1 MAIELYKHNK
11 KAYSN
16 VLEHFETTNRTC
28 VVHATGTGKSFI
40 SLKWL
45 EDNKDRRCL
54 FLAPTN
60 AIIDQFKTHI
70 EDNGLSLSD
79 FPNLEFELYTNVNNR
94 IADNKYDCIVM
105 DEFHRCGAK
114 EWSKGINKLLDN
126 NEDAKVLGLSAT
138 PIRYLDDNRNMAD
151 EIFNGNIASEISI
164 AEAIAMG
171 ILQAPTYIT
180 SIYSFD
186 NEIDKIQNQIDK
198 YKNKEEKKELQKKL
212 DEAKNMLEKSR
223 GLSEV
228 FEKYIKNDKG
238 KYIVFCKDKP
248 HMELMEEKSN
258 EWFKNINKIKVN
270 DVYYEKGRELN
281 KYEIDSFENNER
293 DELKLLFAI
302 EMLNE
307 GVHVKSIDGV
317 IMFRPTVS
325 PIIYFQQLGRAL
337 SVGHNEH
344 PIVFDVVNN
353 YECLD
358 QIHTLKD
365 EVEKIIDKA
374 IDDINNGI
382 VPFDGYVD
390 VDSYKFKNILNG
402 FNIIDCNT
410 DIKQI
415 LDKLDVDSQFT
426 FEDWYKLAKAYSE
439 SHNGSLEVPSRFKTF
454 DGVNEITEDDPRY
467 KDAPNLGAKVVD
479 WRGIYNGTRKGALT
493 QEQIDLLT
501 GIGMRWEK
509 LEKMTFE
516 DWYKLAKAYSE
527 SHNGSLEIPKPF
539 KTFDGVNE
547 ITEDDPRY
555 KDAPDLRAKVVNWRS
570 IYNGTQKGTLTQEQI
585 DLLTGIGMR
594 LEKLEKMTFEGWY
607 KLAKAYS
614 ESHNGSL
621 EIPKRFKTFDGVNE
635 ITEDDPRYKDA
646 PALGAKVVDWRGIYN
661 GTQKGTLTQEQID
674 LLTRIGMRWEKL
686 EKMTFEDWYKL
697 AKAYSESHNSS
708 LEIPKH
714 FKTFDGVNE
723 ITEDDPRYKDAPD
736 LGAKVVNWRGIYNG
750 TRNGTLTQEQI
761 DLLIRIGMRLEK
773 LEKMTFEDWYKLA
786 KAYSEHHNGSLE
798 IPNHFKTFDGVNE
811 ITEDDPRYK
820 DAPDLGAKVVNWR
833 GIYNGTSNGTL
844 TQEQID
850 LLIGIGMR
858 FENKKISFEDWYK
871 LAKAYS
877 ESHNGSLEIP
887 KPFKTFDGVNEIT
900 EDDPRYKNAPDLGAK
915 IVNWRGAYNGTTNGI
930 LTFERIKMLEDIGI
944 VWFTDKNNDKLQSQI
959 IDEKNKLKKQ
969 KEILN
974 RFNSLLNNYDGE
986 SLPSKEDMN
995 DDFIDQLNRK
1005 K

>member
-1 MAIELYKHNK
+1 
-11 KAYSN
+11 
-16 VLEHFETTNRTC
+16 
-28 VVHATGTGKSFI
+28 
-40 SLKWL
+40 
-45 EDNKDRRCL
+45 
-54 FLAPTN
+54 
-60 AIIDQFKTHI
+60 
-70 EDNGLSLSD
+70 
-79 FPNLEFELYTNVNNR
+79 
-94 IADNKYDCIVM
+94 
-105 DEFHRCGAK
+105 
-114 EWSKGINKLLDN
+114 
-126 NEDAKVLGLSAT
+126 
-138 PIRYLDDNRNMAD
+138 
-151 EIFNGNIASEISI
+151 
-164 AEAIAMG
+164 MG

-281 KYEIDSFENNER
+281 KYAIDSFENNER
-293 DELKLLFAI
+293 DELKLLFSI

-358 QIHTLKD
+358 QIHTLKN

-415 LDKLDVDSQFT
+415 LDKLDDDSQFT

-467 KDAPNLGAKVVD
+467 KDAP
-479 WRGIYNGTRKGALT
+479 
-493 QEQIDLLT
+493 
-501 GIGMRWEK
+501 
-509 LEKMTFE
+509 
-516 DWYKLAKAYSE
+516 
-527 SHNGSLEIPKPF
+527 
-539 KTFDGVNE
+539 
-547 ITEDDPRY
+547 
-555 KDAPDLRAKVVNWRS
+555 
-570 IYNGTQKGTLTQEQI
+570 
-585 DLLTGIGMR
+585 
-594 LEKLEKMTFEGWY
+594 
-607 KLAKAYS
+607 
-614 ESHNGSL
+614 
-621 EIPKRFKTFDGVNE
+621 
-635 ITEDDPRYKDA
+635 
-646 PALGAKVVDWRGIYN
+646 
-661 GTQKGTLTQEQID
+661 
-674 LLTRIGMRWEKL
+674 
-686 EKMTFEDWYKL
+686 
-697 AKAYSESHNSS
+697 
-708 LEIPKH
+708 
-714 FKTFDGVNE
+714 
-723 ITEDDPRYKDAPD
+723 D
-736 LGAKVVNWRGIYNG
+736 LGAKVCSGWRQIYNG
-750 TRNGTLTQEQI
+750 T
-761 DLLIRIGMRLEK
+761 K
-773 LEKMTFEDWYKLA
+773 K
-786 KAYSEHHNGSLE
+786 
-798 IPNHFKTFDGVNE
+798 
-811 ITEDDPRYK
+811 
-820 DAPDLGAKVVNWR
+820 
-833 GIYNGTSNGTL
+833 GTL

-858 FENKKISFEDWYK
+858 FENKQIPFEDWYK

-877 ESHNGSLEIP
+877 ELHNGSLEIP
-887 KPFKTFDGVNEIT
+887 RHFKTFDGVNEIT

-915 IVNWRGAYNGTTNGI
+915 IANLRSAYNGTTNEI

-944 VWFTDKNNDKLQSQI
+944 VWFTDNKDDKLQSQI

-969 KEILN
+969 KEIFN
-974 RFNSLLNNYDGE
+974 RFKSLLNNYDGE
-986 SLPSKEDMN
+986 SLPSKEEMN
-995 DDFIDQLNRK
+995 EDFTDQLNRK

>member
-45 EDNKDRRCL
+45 EDNKDKKCL
-54 FLAPTN
+54 FLAPTH

-151 EIFNGNIASEISI
+151 EIFDGDIASEISL

-171 ILQAPTYIT
+171 ILPPPTYIA

-186 NEIDKIQNQIDK
+186 DEIEKIQGKINK
-198 YKNKEEKKELQKKL
+198 YKNKEEREELQKRL
-212 DEAKNMLEKSR
+212 NEAKQEIEKSR

-228 FEKYIKNDKG
+228 FEKYITNTKG

-248 HMELMEEKSN
+248 HMELIKEKSN

-317 IMFRPTVS
+317 IMFRPTSS

-337 SVGHNEH
+337 SVGHNAH

-358 QIHTLKD
+358 QIHKLKG
-365 EVEKIIDKA
+365 EVARIIGTGSSTG
-374 IDDINNGI
+374 IGDILDN
-382 VPFDGYVD
+382 
-390 VDSYKFKNILNG
+390 FK
-402 FNIIDCNT
+402 IIDCNK
-410 DIKQI
+410 DIREI
-415 LDKLDVDSQFT
+415 LDKLDDDLEITFDERLKEVVNYLKSEEGKNIMSVNAVNKKFSSGSDMSNWLIYNKTKIIEASNDGNEDALYIVSRFNWTFSFDQRLKEVVDYLKSEEGQNIT
-426 FEDWYKLAKAYSE
+426 FYRTINKKFSSGYSMRFWLDSNKPKIIEISNENEDALYIVNRFSWIFLFDQHLKEVTDYLKSKEGQNITGYSKIKKKFSSGSDMANWISLNKPKIIEVSNENEDALYIAKRFEWLKEKVVLSFEQRLKEVADYLKSEEGQNIIFYNNINKKFSSGTDMAYWIYGNKPKIIEVSNENEDALYIAKRFEWFEEKLDWGGMYELAKAYSE
-439 SHNGSLEVPSRFKTF
+439 SHNGSLKISQNFKTVNGYEYDE
-454 DGVNEITEDDPRY
+454 DGIALGSWISTQRGVY
-467 KDAPNLGAKVVD
+467 KGQVS
-479 WRGIYNGTRKGALT
+479 GILT
-493 QEQIDLLT
+493 QEQ
-501 GIGMRWEK
+501 
-509 LEKMTFE
+509 
-516 DWYKLAKAYSE
+516 
-527 SHNGSLEIPKPF
+527 
-539 KTFDGVNE
+539 
-547 ITEDDPRY
+547 
-555 KDAPDLRAKVVNWRS
+555 
-570 IYNGTQKGTLTQEQI
+570 
-585 DLLTGIGMR
+585 
-594 LEKLEKMTFEGWY
+594 
-607 KLAKAYS
+607 
-614 ESHNGSL
+614 
-621 EIPKRFKTFDGVNE
+621 
-635 ITEDDPRYKDA
+635 
-646 PALGAKVVDWRGIYN
+646 
-661 GTQKGTLTQEQID
+661 
-674 LLTRIGMRWEKL
+674 
-686 EKMTFEDWYKL
+686 
-697 AKAYSESHNSS
+697 
-708 LEIPKH
+708 
-714 FKTFDGVNE
+714 
-723 ITEDDPRYKDAPD
+723 
-736 LGAKVVNWRGIYNG
+736 
-750 TRNGTLTQEQI
+750 
-761 DLLIRIGMRLEK
+761 
-773 LEKMTFEDWYKLA
+773 
-786 KAYSEHHNGSLE
+786 
-798 IPNHFKTFDGVNE
+798 
-811 ITEDDPRYK
+811 
-820 DAPDLGAKVVNWR
+820 
-833 GIYNGTSNGTL
+833 
-844 TQEQID
+844 
-850 LLIGIGMR
+850 
-858 FENKKISFEDWYK
+858 
-871 LAKAYS
+871 
-877 ESHNGSLEIP
+877 
-887 KPFKTFDGVNEIT
+887 
-900 EDDPRYKNAPDLGAK
+900 
-915 IVNWRGAYNGTTNGI
+915 
-930 LTFERIKMLEDIGI
+930 IKMLEDIGMI
-944 VWFTDKNNDKLQSQI
+944 WFDDKIDDKLQSQI

-995 DDFIDQLNRK
+995 DDFIDQLNRMTR
-1005 K
+1005 

>member
-527 SHNGSLEIPKPF
+527 SHN
-539 KTFDGVNE
+539 
-547 ITEDDPRY
+547 
-555 KDAPDLRAKVVNWRS
+555 
-570 IYNGTQKGTLTQEQI
+570 
-585 DLLTGIGMR
+585 
-594 LEKLEKMTFEGWY
+594 
-607 KLAKAYS
+607 
-614 ESHNGSL
+614 
-621 EIPKRFKTFDGVNE
+621 
-635 ITEDDPRYKDA
+635 
-646 PALGAKVVDWRGIYN
+646 
-661 GTQKGTLTQEQID
+661 
-674 LLTRIGMRWEKL
+674 
-686 EKMTFEDWYKL
+686 
-697 AKAYSESHNSS
+697 SS

-761 DLLIRIGMRLEK
+761 DLLTGIGMRLEK
-773 LEKMTFEDWYKLA
+773 LEKMTFE
-786 KAYSEHHNGSLE
+786 G
-798 IPNHFKTFDGVNE
+798 
-811 ITEDDPRYK
+811 
-820 DAPDLGAKVVNWR
+820 
-833 GIYNGTSNGTL
+833 
-844 TQEQID
+844 
-850 LLIGIGMR
+850 
-858 FENKKISFEDWYK
+858 WYK

>member
-1 MAIELYKHNK
+1 
-11 KAYSN
+11 
-16 VLEHFETTNRTC
+16 
-28 VVHATGTGKSFI
+28 
-40 SLKWL
+40 
-45 EDNKDRRCL
+45 
-54 FLAPTN
+54 
-60 AIIDQFKTHI
+60 
-70 EDNGLSLSD
+70 
-79 FPNLEFELYTNVNNR
+79 
-94 IADNKYDCIVM
+94 
-105 DEFHRCGAK
+105 
-114 EWSKGINKLLDN
+114 
-126 NEDAKVLGLSAT
+126 
-138 PIRYLDDNRNMAD
+138 
-151 EIFNGNIASEISI
+151 
-164 AEAIAMG
+164 MG
-171 ILQAPTYIT
+171 ILPPPTYIT

-186 NEIDKIQNQIDK
+186 DEIEKIQGKINK
-198 YKNKEEKKELQKKL
+198 YKNKEEREELQKRL
-212 DEAKNMLEKSR
+212 NEAKNMLEKSR

-228 FEKYIKNDKG
+228 FEKCITKKNG
-238 KYIVFCKDKP
+238 KYIVFCKDQK
-248 HMELMEEKSN
+248 HMSLMEEKCG
-258 EWFKNINKIKVN
+258 EWFKNVNKIKKFE
-270 DVYYEKGRELN
+270 VYSGKKQELN
-281 KYEIDSFENNER
+281 KYAIDIFENNDS

-307 GVHVKSIDGV
+307 GVHVKTIDGV
-317 IMFRPTVS
+317 IMFRPTSS

-344 PIVFDVVNN
+344 PIVYDVVNN

-467 KDAPNLGAKVVD
+467 KDAPDLGAKVCSG
-479 WRGIYNGTRKGALT
+479 WRQNYNGIKKGTLT

-501 GIGMRWEK
+501 RIGMRWEK

-555 KDAPDLRAKVVNWRS
+555 KDAPDL
-570 IYNGTQKGTLTQEQI
+570 
-585 DLLTGIGMR
+585 
-594 LEKLEKMTFEGWY
+594 
-607 KLAKAYS
+607 
-614 ESHNGSL
+614 
-621 EIPKRFKTFDGVNE
+621 
-635 ITEDDPRYKDA
+635 
-646 PALGAKVVDWRGIYN
+646 GAKVCSGWRQNYN
-661 GTQKGTLTQEQID
+661 GIKKGTLTQEQID

-686 EKMTFEDWYKL
+686 EKMT
-697 AKAYSESHNSS
+697 
-708 LEIPKH
+708 
-714 FKTFDGVNE
+714 
-723 ITEDDPRYKDAPD
+723 
-736 LGAKVVNWRGIYNG
+736 
-750 TRNGTLTQEQI
+750 
-761 DLLIRIGMRLEK
+761 
-773 LEKMTFEDWYKLA
+773 
-786 KAYSEHHNGSLE
+786 
-798 IPNHFKTFDGVNE
+798 
-811 ITEDDPRYK
+811 
-820 DAPDLGAKVVNWR
+820 
-833 GIYNGTSNGTL
+833 
-844 TQEQID
+844 
-850 LLIGIGMR
+850 
-858 FENKKISFEDWYK
+858 FEDWYK

>member
-45 EDNKDRRCL
+45 EDNKDKKCL
-54 FLAPTN
+54 FLAPTH

-281 KYEIDSFENNER
+281 KYAIDSFENNER
-293 DELKLLFAI
+293 DELKLLFSI

-358 QIHTLKD
+358 QIHKL
-365 EVEKIIDKA
+365 II
-374 IDDINNGI
+374 
-382 VPFDGYVD
+382 
-390 VDSYKFKNILNG
+390 
-402 FNIIDCNT
+402 
-410 DIKQI
+410 
-415 LDKLDVDSQFT
+415 
-426 FEDWYKLAKAYSE
+426 E
-439 SHNGSLEVPSRFKTF
+439 SHNNHFLLRKFLTNHGFYISHESTIYDNGKYYINIVFLRGNKKYSSKELKYGPLLIKGNK
-454 DGVNEITEDDPRY
+454 DYYEYLYNKNKQIYENIPRY
-467 KDAPNLGAKVVD
+467 KIIEK
-479 WRGIYNGTRKGALT
+479 IK
-493 QEQIDLLT
+493 LLKD
-501 GIGMRWEK
+501 IK
-509 LEKMTFE
+509 
-516 DWYKLAKAYSE
+516 Y
-527 SHNGSLEIPKPF
+527 F
-539 KTFDGVNE
+539 K
-547 ITEDDPRY
+547 R
-555 KDAPDLRAKVVNWRS
+555 
-570 IYNGTQKGTLTQEQI
+570 
-585 DLLTGIGMR
+585 
-594 LEKLEKMTFEGWY
+594 
-607 KLAKAYS
+607 
-614 ESHNGSL
+614 
-621 EIPKRFKTFDGVNE
+621 
-635 ITEDDPRYKDA
+635 
-646 PALGAKVVDWRGIYN
+646 
-661 GTQKGTLTQEQID
+661 
-674 LLTRIGMRWEKL
+674 
-686 EKMTFEDWYKL
+686 
-697 AKAYSESHNSS
+697 
-708 LEIPKH
+708 
-714 FKTFDGVNE
+714 
-723 ITEDDPRYKDAPD
+723 
-736 LGAKVVNWRGIYNG
+736 
-750 TRNGTLTQEQI
+750 
-761 DLLIRIGMRLEK
+761 
-773 LEKMTFEDWYKLA
+773 
-786 KAYSEHHNGSLE
+786 
-798 IPNHFKTFDGVNE
+798 
-811 ITEDDPRYK
+811 
-820 DAPDLGAKVVNWR
+820 
-833 GIYNGTSNGTL
+833 
-844 TQEQID
+844 
-850 LLIGIGMR
+850 
-858 FENKKISFEDWYK
+858 
-871 LAKAYS
+871 
-877 ESHNGSLEIP
+877 
-887 KPFKTFDGVNEIT
+887 
-900 EDDPRYKNAPDLGAK
+900 
-915 IVNWRGAYNGTTNGI
+915 
-930 LTFERIKMLEDIGI
+930 
-944 VWFTDKNNDKLQSQI
+944 
-959 IDEKNKLKKQ
+959 LKK
-969 KEILN
+969 
-974 RFNSLLNNYDGE
+974 
-986 SLPSKEDMN
+986 
-995 DDFIDQLNRK
+995 
-1005 K
+1005 

>member
-45 EDNKDRRCL
+45 EDNKDKKCL
-54 FLAPTN
+54 FLAPTH

-281 KYEIDSFENNER
+281 KYAIDSFENNER
-293 DELKLLFAI
+293 DELKLLFSI

-358 QIHTLKD
+358 QIHTLKN

-415 LDKLDVDSQFT
+415 LDKLDDDLQFT

-467 KDAPNLGAKVVD
+467 KDAP
-479 WRGIYNGTRKGALT
+479 
-493 QEQIDLLT
+493 
-501 GIGMRWEK
+501 
-509 LEKMTFE
+509 
-516 DWYKLAKAYSE
+516 
-527 SHNGSLEIPKPF
+527 
-539 KTFDGVNE
+539 
-547 ITEDDPRY
+547 
-555 KDAPDLRAKVVNWRS
+555 
-570 IYNGTQKGTLTQEQI
+570 
-585 DLLTGIGMR
+585 
-594 LEKLEKMTFEGWY
+594 
-607 KLAKAYS
+607 
-614 ESHNGSL
+614 
-621 EIPKRFKTFDGVNE
+621 
-635 ITEDDPRYKDA
+635 
-646 PALGAKVVDWRGIYN
+646 
-661 GTQKGTLTQEQID
+661 
-674 LLTRIGMRWEKL
+674 
-686 EKMTFEDWYKL
+686 
-697 AKAYSESHNSS
+697 
-708 LEIPKH
+708 
-714 FKTFDGVNE
+714 
-723 ITEDDPRYKDAPD
+723 D
-736 LGAKVVNWRGIYNG
+736 LGAKVCSGWRQIYNG
-750 TRNGTLTQEQI
+750 T
-761 DLLIRIGMRLEK
+761 K
-773 LEKMTFEDWYKLA
+773 K
-786 KAYSEHHNGSLE
+786 
-798 IPNHFKTFDGVNE
+798 
-811 ITEDDPRYK
+811 
-820 DAPDLGAKVVNWR
+820 
-833 GIYNGTSNGTL
+833 GTL

-858 FENKKISFEDWYK
+858 FENKQIPFEDWYK

-877 ESHNGSLEIP
+877 ELHNGSLEIP
-887 KPFKTFDGVNEIT
+887 RHFKTFDGVNEIT

-915 IVNWRGAYNGTTNGI
+915 IANLRSAYNGTTNEI

-944 VWFTDKNNDKLQSQI
+944 VWFTDNKDDKLQSQI

-969 KEILN
+969 KEIFN
-974 RFNSLLNNYDGE
+974 RFKSLLNNYDGE
-986 SLPSKEDMN
+986 SLPSKEEMN
-995 DDFIDQLNRK
+995 EDFTDQLNRK

>member
-45 EDNKDRRCL
+45 EDNKDKRCL
-54 FLAPTN
+54 FLAPTH

-281 KYEIDSFENNER
+281 KYAIDSFENNER
-293 DELKLLFAI
+293 DELKLLFSI

-358 QIHTLKD
+358 QIHTLKN

-415 LDKLDVDSQFT
+415 LDKLDDDSQFT

-467 KDAPNLGAKVVD
+467 KDAPDLGAKVVG
-479 WRGIYNGTRKGALT
+479 WRGIYNCTR
-493 QEQIDLLT
+493 
-501 GIGMRWEK
+501 
-509 LEKMTFE
+509 
-516 DWYKLAKAYSE
+516 
-527 SHNGSLEIPKPF
+527 
-539 KTFDGVNE
+539 
-547 ITEDDPRY
+547 
-555 KDAPDLRAKVVNWRS
+555 
-570 IYNGTQKGTLTQEQI
+570 
-585 DLLTGIGMR
+585 
-594 LEKLEKMTFEGWY
+594 
-607 KLAKAYS
+607 
-614 ESHNGSL
+614 
-621 EIPKRFKTFDGVNE
+621 
-635 ITEDDPRYKDA
+635 
-646 PALGAKVVDWRGIYN
+646 
-661 GTQKGTLTQEQID
+661 KGTLTQEQID

-697 AKAYSESHNSS
+697 VKAYSESHNGS

-736 LGAKVVNWRGIYNG
+736 LGAKVCSGWRQIYNG
-750 TRNGTLTQEQI
+750 T
-761 DLLIRIGMRLEK
+761 K
-773 LEKMTFEDWYKLA
+773 K
-786 KAYSEHHNGSLE
+786 
-798 IPNHFKTFDGVNE
+798 
-811 ITEDDPRYK
+811 
-820 DAPDLGAKVVNWR
+820 
-833 GIYNGTSNGTL
+833 GTL

-858 FENKKISFEDWYK
+858 FENKQIPFEDWYK

-877 ESHNGSLEIP
+877 ELHNGSLEIP
-887 KPFKTFDGVNEIT
+887 RHFKTFDGVNEIT

-915 IVNWRGAYNGTTNGI
+915 IANLRSAYNGTTNEI

-944 VWFTDKNNDKLQSQI
+944 VWFTDNKDDKLQSQI

-969 KEILN
+969 KEIFN
-974 RFNSLLNNYDGE
+974 RFKSLLNNYDGE
-986 SLPSKEDMN
+986 SLPSKEEMN
-995 DDFIDQLNRK
+995 EDFTDQLNRK

>member
-45 EDNKDRRCL
+45 EDNKDKRCL
-54 FLAPTN
+54 FLAPTH

-281 KYEIDSFENNER
+281 KYAIDSFENNER
-293 DELKLLFAI
+293 DELKLLFSI

-358 QIHTLKD
+358 QIHTLKN

-415 LDKLDVDSQFT
+415 LDKLDDDSQFT

-467 KDAPNLGAKVVD
+467 KDAP
-479 WRGIYNGTRKGALT
+479 
-493 QEQIDLLT
+493 
-501 GIGMRWEK
+501 
-509 LEKMTFE
+509 
-516 DWYKLAKAYSE
+516 
-527 SHNGSLEIPKPF
+527 
-539 KTFDGVNE
+539 
-547 ITEDDPRY
+547 
-555 KDAPDLRAKVVNWRS
+555 
-570 IYNGTQKGTLTQEQI
+570 
-585 DLLTGIGMR
+585 
-594 LEKLEKMTFEGWY
+594 
-607 KLAKAYS
+607 
-614 ESHNGSL
+614 
-621 EIPKRFKTFDGVNE
+621 
-635 ITEDDPRYKDA
+635 
-646 PALGAKVVDWRGIYN
+646 
-661 GTQKGTLTQEQID
+661 
-674 LLTRIGMRWEKL
+674 
-686 EKMTFEDWYKL
+686 
-697 AKAYSESHNSS
+697 
-708 LEIPKH
+708 
-714 FKTFDGVNE
+714 
-723 ITEDDPRYKDAPD
+723 D
-736 LGAKVVNWRGIYNG
+736 LGAKVCSGWRQIYNG
-750 TRNGTLTQEQI
+750 T
-761 DLLIRIGMRLEK
+761 K
-773 LEKMTFEDWYKLA
+773 K
-786 KAYSEHHNGSLE
+786 
-798 IPNHFKTFDGVNE
+798 
-811 ITEDDPRYK
+811 
-820 DAPDLGAKVVNWR
+820 
-833 GIYNGTSNGTL
+833 GTL

-858 FENKKISFEDWYK
+858 FENKQIPFEDWYK

-877 ESHNGSLEIP
+877 ELHNGSLEIP
-887 KPFKTFDGVNEIT
+887 RHFKTFDGVNEIT

-915 IVNWRGAYNGTTNGI
+915 IANLRSAYNGTTNEI

-944 VWFTDKNNDKLQSQI
+944 VWFTDNKDDKLQSQI

-969 KEILN
+969 KEIFN
-974 RFNSLLNNYDGE
+974 RFKSLLNNYDGE
-986 SLPSKEDMN
+986 SLPSKEEMN
-995 DDFIDQLNRK
+995 EDFTDQLNRK

>member
-45 EDNKDRRCL
+45 EDNKDKKCL
-54 FLAPTN
+54 FLAPTH

-151 EIFNGNIASEISI
+151 EIFDGDIASEISL

-171 ILQAPTYIT
+171 ILPPPTYIA

-186 NEIDKIQNQIDK
+186 DEIEKIQGKINK
-198 YKNKEEKKELQKKL
+198 YKNKEEREELQKRL
-212 DEAKNMLEKSR
+212 NEAKQEIEKSR

-228 FEKYIKNDKG
+228 FEKYITNTKG

-248 HMELMEEKSN
+248 HMELMKEKSN

-281 KYEIDSFENNER
+281 KYAIDSFENNER
-293 DELKLLFAI
+293 DELKLLFSI

-358 QIHTLKD
+358 QIHTLKN

-415 LDKLDVDSQFT
+415 LDKLDDDSQFT

-467 KDAPNLGAKVVD
+467 KDAP
-479 WRGIYNGTRKGALT
+479 
-493 QEQIDLLT
+493 
-501 GIGMRWEK
+501 
-509 LEKMTFE
+509 
-516 DWYKLAKAYSE
+516 
-527 SHNGSLEIPKPF
+527 
-539 KTFDGVNE
+539 
-547 ITEDDPRY
+547 
-555 KDAPDLRAKVVNWRS
+555 
-570 IYNGTQKGTLTQEQI
+570 
-585 DLLTGIGMR
+585 
-594 LEKLEKMTFEGWY
+594 
-607 KLAKAYS
+607 
-614 ESHNGSL
+614 
-621 EIPKRFKTFDGVNE
+621 
-635 ITEDDPRYKDA
+635 
-646 PALGAKVVDWRGIYN
+646 
-661 GTQKGTLTQEQID
+661 
-674 LLTRIGMRWEKL
+674 
-686 EKMTFEDWYKL
+686 
-697 AKAYSESHNSS
+697 
-708 LEIPKH
+708 
-714 FKTFDGVNE
+714 
-723 ITEDDPRYKDAPD
+723 D
-736 LGAKVVNWRGIYNG
+736 LGAKVCSGWRQIYNG
-750 TRNGTLTQEQI
+750 T
-761 DLLIRIGMRLEK
+761 K
-773 LEKMTFEDWYKLA
+773 K
-786 KAYSEHHNGSLE
+786 
-798 IPNHFKTFDGVNE
+798 
-811 ITEDDPRYK
+811 
-820 DAPDLGAKVVNWR
+820 
-833 GIYNGTSNGTL
+833 GTL

-858 FENKKISFEDWYK
+858 FENKQIPFEDWYK

-877 ESHNGSLEIP
+877 ELHNGSLEIP
-887 KPFKTFDGVNEIT
+887 RHFKTFDGVNEIT

-915 IVNWRGAYNGTTNGI
+915 IANLRSAYNGTTNEI

-944 VWFTDKNNDKLQSQI
+944 VWFTDNKDDKLQSQI

-969 KEILN
+969 KEIFN
-974 RFNSLLNNYDGE
+974 RFKSLLNNYDGE
-986 SLPSKEDMN
+986 SLPSKEEMN
-995 DDFIDQLNRK
+995 EDFTDQLNRK

>member
-281 KYEIDSFENNER
+281 KYAIDSFENNER
-293 DELKLLFAI
+293 DELKLLFSI

-358 QIHTLKD
+358 QIHTLKN

-415 LDKLDVDSQFT
+415 LDKLDDDSQFT

-439 SHNGSLEVPSRFKTF
+439 SHNGSLEVPSR
-454 DGVNEITEDDPRY
+454 
-467 KDAPNLGAKVVD
+467 
-479 WRGIYNGTRKGALT
+479 
-493 QEQIDLLT
+493 
-501 GIGMRWEK
+501 
-509 LEKMTFE
+509 
-516 DWYKLAKAYSE
+516 
-527 SHNGSLEIPKPF
+527 
-539 KTFDGVNE
+539 
-547 ITEDDPRY
+547 
-555 KDAPDLRAKVVNWRS
+555 
-570 IYNGTQKGTLTQEQI
+570 
-585 DLLTGIGMR
+585 
-594 LEKLEKMTFEGWY
+594 
-607 KLAKAYS
+607 
-614 ESHNGSL
+614 
-621 EIPKRFKTFDGVNE
+621 
-635 ITEDDPRYKDA
+635 
-646 PALGAKVVDWRGIYN
+646 
-661 GTQKGTLTQEQID
+661 
-674 LLTRIGMRWEKL
+674 
-686 EKMTFEDWYKL
+686 
-697 AKAYSESHNSS
+697 
-708 LEIPKH
+708 

-761 DLLIRIGMRLEK
+761 DLLIE
-773 LEKMTFEDWYKLA
+773 
-786 KAYSEHHNGSLE
+786 
-798 IPNHFKTFDGVNE
+798 
-811 ITEDDPRYK
+811 
-820 DAPDLGAKVVNWR
+820 
-833 GIYNGTSNGTL
+833 
-844 TQEQID
+844 
-850 LLIGIGMR
+850 IGMR
-858 FENKKISFEDWYK
+858 FENKKMTFEDWYK

-887 KPFKTFDGVNEIT
+887 KHFKTFDGVNEIT

-995 DDFIDQLNRK
+995 DDFIDQLNRMTR
-1005 K
+1005 

>member
-45 EDNKDRRCL
+45 EDNKDKKCL

-70 EDNGLSLSD
+70 EDNELSLSD
-79 FPNLEFELYTNVNNR
+79 FPNLEFELYTNVNKR

-151 EIFNGNIASEISI
+151 EIFNGDIASEISI

-171 ILQAPTYIT
+171 ILQAPTSIT

-186 NEIDKIQNQIDK
+186 NEIDKIQNQLDK

-248 HMELMEEKSN
+248 HMELMKEKSN

-281 KYEIDSFENNER
+281 KYAIDSFENNER

-415 LDKLDVDSQFT
+415 LDKLDDDLEITFDKRLKEVADYLKSKEGQNMTHYNNINKKFSSGADMLFWIAGNKSKIIEVSNENEDALYIVSRFSWTFSFEQGLKEVVDYLKSEEGQNITSYSTINKKFSSGYDMESWLNVNKQKIIEVSNEGN
-426 FEDWYKLAKAYSE
+426 EDAKYIVQRFKWLEEKLDWNGMYELAKAYSE
-439 SHNGSLEVPSRFKTF
+439 SHNGALKISPKFKTVNGYEY
-454 DGVNEITEDDPRY
+454 DENGVNLGMWIANQRENY
-467 KDAPNLGAKVVD
+467 KG
-479 WRGIYNGTRKGALT
+479 
-493 QEQIDLLT
+493 
-501 GIGMRWEK
+501 
-509 LEKMTFE
+509 
-516 DWYKLAKAYSE
+516 
-527 SHNGSLEIPKPF
+527 
-539 KTFDGVNE
+539 
-547 ITEDDPRY
+547 
-555 KDAPDLRAKVVNWRS
+555 
-570 IYNGTQKGTLTQEQI
+570 
-585 DLLTGIGMR
+585 
-594 LEKLEKMTFEGWY
+594 
-607 KLAKAYS
+607 
-614 ESHNGSL
+614 
-621 EIPKRFKTFDGVNE
+621 
-635 ITEDDPRYKDA
+635 
-646 PALGAKVVDWRGIYN
+646 
-661 GTQKGTLTQEQID
+661 
-674 LLTRIGMRWEKL
+674 
-686 EKMTFEDWYKL
+686 
-697 AKAYSESHNSS
+697 
-708 LEIPKH
+708 
-714 FKTFDGVNE
+714 
-723 ITEDDPRYKDAPD
+723 
-736 LGAKVVNWRGIYNG
+736 
-750 TRNGTLTQEQI
+750 
-761 DLLIRIGMRLEK
+761 
-773 LEKMTFEDWYKLA
+773 
-786 KAYSEHHNGSLE
+786 
-798 IPNHFKTFDGVNE
+798 
-811 ITEDDPRYK
+811 
-820 DAPDLGAKVVNWR
+820 
-833 GIYNGTSNGTL
+833 
-844 TQEQID
+844 
-850 LLIGIGMR
+850 
-858 FENKKISFEDWYK
+858 KK
-871 LAKAYS
+871 
-877 ESHNGSLEIP
+877 
-887 KPFKTFDGVNEIT
+887 
-900 EDDPRYKNAPDLGAK
+900 
-915 IVNWRGAYNGTTNGI
+915 GI
-930 LTFERIKMLEDIGI
+930 LTSEQIKMLEDIGMI
-944 VWFTDKNNDKLQSQI
+944 WFTDNKDDKLQSQI

-969 KEILN
+969 KEIFN
-974 RFNSLLNNYDGE
+974 RFKSLLNNYDGE

-995 DDFIDQLNRK
+995 DDFIDQLNRMTR
-1005 K
+1005 

>member
-45 EDNKDRRCL
+45 EDNKDKKCL

-70 EDNGLSLSD
+70 EDNELSLSD
-79 FPNLEFELYTNVNNR
+79 FPNLEFELYTNVNKR

-151 EIFNGNIASEISI
+151 EIFNGDIASEISI

-248 HMELMEEKSN
+248 HMELMKEKSN

-281 KYEIDSFENNER
+281 KYAIDSFENNER

-415 LDKLDVDSQFT
+415 LDKLDDDLEITFDKRLKEVADYLKSKEGQNMTHYNNINKKFSSGADMLFWIAGNKSKIIEVSNENEDALYIVSRFSWTFSFEQGLKEVVDYLKSEEGQNITSYSTINKKFSSGYDMESWLNVNKQKIIEVSNKNEDAKYIVSRFGWT
-426 FEDWYKLAKAYSE
+426 FSFEQGLKEVVDYLKSEEGQNITSYSTINKKFSSGYDMESWLNVNKQKIIEVSNKNEDAKYIVSRFGWTFSFEQGLKEVVDYLKSEEGQNITSYSTINKKFSSGYDMESWLNVNKQKIIEVSNEGNEDAKYIVQRFKWLEEKLDWNGMYELAKAYSE
-439 SHNGSLEVPSRFKTF
+439 SHNGALKISPKFKTVNGYEY
-454 DGVNEITEDDPRY
+454 DENGVNLGMWIANQRENY
-467 KDAPNLGAKVVD
+467 KG
-479 WRGIYNGTRKGALT
+479 
-493 QEQIDLLT
+493 
-501 GIGMRWEK
+501 
-509 LEKMTFE
+509 
-516 DWYKLAKAYSE
+516 
-527 SHNGSLEIPKPF
+527 
-539 KTFDGVNE
+539 
-547 ITEDDPRY
+547 
-555 KDAPDLRAKVVNWRS
+555 
-570 IYNGTQKGTLTQEQI
+570 
-585 DLLTGIGMR
+585 
-594 LEKLEKMTFEGWY
+594 
-607 KLAKAYS
+607 
-614 ESHNGSL
+614 
-621 EIPKRFKTFDGVNE
+621 
-635 ITEDDPRYKDA
+635 
-646 PALGAKVVDWRGIYN
+646 
-661 GTQKGTLTQEQID
+661 
-674 LLTRIGMRWEKL
+674 
-686 EKMTFEDWYKL
+686 
-697 AKAYSESHNSS
+697 
-708 LEIPKH
+708 
-714 FKTFDGVNE
+714 
-723 ITEDDPRYKDAPD
+723 
-736 LGAKVVNWRGIYNG
+736 
-750 TRNGTLTQEQI
+750 
-761 DLLIRIGMRLEK
+761 
-773 LEKMTFEDWYKLA
+773 
-786 KAYSEHHNGSLE
+786 
-798 IPNHFKTFDGVNE
+798 
-811 ITEDDPRYK
+811 
-820 DAPDLGAKVVNWR
+820 
-833 GIYNGTSNGTL
+833 
-844 TQEQID
+844 
-850 LLIGIGMR
+850 
-858 FENKKISFEDWYK
+858 KK
-871 LAKAYS
+871 
-877 ESHNGSLEIP
+877 
-887 KPFKTFDGVNEIT
+887 
-900 EDDPRYKNAPDLGAK
+900 
-915 IVNWRGAYNGTTNGI
+915 GI
-930 LTFERIKMLEDIGI
+930 LTSEQIKMLEDIGMI
-944 VWFTDKNNDKLQSQI
+944 WFTDNKDDKLQSQI

-969 KEILN
+969 KEIFN
-974 RFNSLLNNYDGE
+974 RFKSLLNNYDGE

-995 DDFIDQLNRK
+995 DDFIDQLNRMTR
-1005 K
+1005 

>member
-45 EDNKDRRCL
+45 EDNKDKKCL
-54 FLAPTN
+54 FLAPTH

-281 KYEIDSFENNER
+281 KYAIDSFENNER
-293 DELKLLFAI
+293 DELKLLFSI

-358 QIHTLKD
+358 QIHTLKN

-415 LDKLDVDSQFT
+415 LDKLDDDSQF
-426 FEDWYKLAKAYSE
+426 
-439 SHNGSLEVPSRFKTF
+439 
-454 DGVNEITEDDPRY
+454 
-467 KDAPNLGAKVVD
+467 
-479 WRGIYNGTRKGALT
+479 
-493 QEQIDLLT
+493 
-501 GIGMRWEK
+501 
-509 LEKMTFE
+509 
-516 DWYKLAKAYSE
+516 
-527 SHNGSLEIPKPF
+527 
-539 KTFDGVNE
+539 
-547 ITEDDPRY
+547 
-555 KDAPDLRAKVVNWRS
+555 
-570 IYNGTQKGTLTQEQI
+570 
-585 DLLTGIGMR
+585 
-594 LEKLEKMTFEGWY
+594 
-607 KLAKAYS
+607 
-614 ESHNGSL
+614 
-621 EIPKRFKTFDGVNE
+621 
-635 ITEDDPRYKDA
+635 
-646 PALGAKVVDWRGIYN
+646 
-661 GTQKGTLTQEQID
+661 
-674 LLTRIGMRWEKL
+674 
-686 EKMTFEDWYKL
+686 
-697 AKAYSESHNSS
+697 
-708 LEIPKH
+708 
-714 FKTFDGVNE
+714 
-723 ITEDDPRYKDAPD
+723 
-736 LGAKVVNWRGIYNG
+736 
-750 TRNGTLTQEQI
+750 
-761 DLLIRIGMRLEK
+761 
-773 LEKMTFEDWYKLA
+773 TFEDWYKLA

-811 ITEDDPRYK
+811 ITEDDPIYK
-820 DAPDLGAKVVNWR
+820 DAPDL
-833 GIYNGTSNGTL
+833 
-844 TQEQID
+844 
-850 LLIGIGMR
+850 
-858 FENKKISFEDWYK
+858 
-871 LAKAYS
+871 
-877 ESHNGSLEIP
+877 
-887 KPFKTFDGVNEIT
+887 
-900 EDDPRYKNAPDLGAK
+900 
-915 IVNWRGAYNGTTNGI
+915 
-930 LTFERIKMLEDIGI
+930 
-944 VWFTDKNNDKLQSQI
+944 
-959 IDEKNKLKKQ
+959 
-969 KEILN
+969 
-974 RFNSLLNNYDGE
+974 
-986 SLPSKEDMN
+986 
-995 DDFIDQLNRK
+995 
-1005 K
+1005 

>member
-45 EDNKDRRCL
+45 EDNKDKRCL
-54 FLAPTN
+54 FLAPTH

-281 KYEIDSFENNER
+281 KYAIDSFENNER
-293 DELKLLFAI
+293 DELKLLFSI

-358 QIHTLKD
+358 QIHTLKN

-415 LDKLDVDSQFT
+415 LDKLDDDSQFT

-467 KDAPNLGAKVVD
+467 KDAPDLGAKVCS
-479 WRGIYNGTRKGALT
+479 G
-493 QEQIDLLT
+493 
-501 GIGMRWEK
+501 
-509 LEKMTFE
+509 
-516 DWYKLAKAYSE
+516 
-527 SHNGSLEIPKPF
+527 
-539 KTFDGVNE
+539 
-547 ITEDDPRY
+547 
-555 KDAPDLRAKVVNWRS
+555 WRS
-570 IYNGTQKGTLTQEQI
+570 IYNGT
-585 DLLTGIGMR
+585 R
-594 LEKLEKMTFEGWY
+594 
-607 KLAKAYS
+607 
-614 ESHNGSL
+614 N
-621 EIPKRFKTFDGVNE
+621 
-635 ITEDDPRYKDA
+635 
-646 PALGAKVVDWRGIYN
+646 
-661 GTQKGTLTQEQID
+661 GTLTQEQID

-697 AKAYSESHNSS
+697 VKAYSESHNGS

-736 LGAKVVNWRGIYNG
+736 LGAKVCSGWRSIYNG

-761 DLLIRIGMRLEK
+761 DLLTRIGMRWEK
-773 LEKMTFEDWYKLA
+773 LEKMTFEDWYKLV
-786 KAYSEHHNGSLE
+786 KAYSESHNGSLE
-798 IPNHFKTFDGVNE
+798 IPKHFKTFDGVNE

-820 DAPDLGAKVVNWR
+820 DAPDLGAKVCSGWR
-833 GIYNGTSNGTL
+833 QIYNGTKKGTL

-858 FENKKISFEDWYK
+858 FENKQIPFEDWYK

-877 ESHNGSLEIP
+877 ELHNGSLEIP
-887 KPFKTFDGVNEIT
+887 RHFKTFDGVNEIT

-915 IVNWRGAYNGTTNGI
+915 IANLRSAYNGTTNEI

-944 VWFTDKNNDKLQSQI
+944 VWFTDNKDDKLQSQI

-969 KEILN
+969 KEIFN
-974 RFNSLLNNYDGE
+974 RFKSLLNNYDGE
-986 SLPSKEDMN
+986 SLPSKEEMN
-995 DDFIDQLNRK
+995 EDFTDQLNRK

>member
-45 EDNKDRRCL
+45 EDNKDKKCL

-70 EDNGLSLSD
+70 EDNELSLSD
-79 FPNLEFELYTNVNNR
+79 FPNLEFELYTNVNKR

-151 EIFNGNIASEISI
+151 EIFNGDIASEISI

-248 HMELMEEKSN
+248 HMELMKEKSN

-281 KYEIDSFENNER
+281 KYAIDSFENNER

-415 LDKLDVDSQFT
+415 LDKLDDDLEITFDKRLKEVADYLKSKEGQNMTHYNNINKKFSSGADMLFWIAGNKSKIIEVSNENEDALYIVSRFSWTFSFEQGLKEVVDYLKSEEGQNITSYSTINKKFSSGYDMESWLNVNKQKIIEVSNEGN
-426 FEDWYKLAKAYSE
+426 EDAKYIVQRFKWLEEKLDWNGMYELAKAYSE
-439 SHNGSLEVPSRFKTF
+439 SHNGALKISPKFKTVNGYEY
-454 DGVNEITEDDPRY
+454 DENGVNLGMWIANQRENY
-467 KDAPNLGAKVVD
+467 KG
-479 WRGIYNGTRKGALT
+479 
-493 QEQIDLLT
+493 
-501 GIGMRWEK
+501 
-509 LEKMTFE
+509 
-516 DWYKLAKAYSE
+516 
-527 SHNGSLEIPKPF
+527 
-539 KTFDGVNE
+539 
-547 ITEDDPRY
+547 
-555 KDAPDLRAKVVNWRS
+555 
-570 IYNGTQKGTLTQEQI
+570 
-585 DLLTGIGMR
+585 
-594 LEKLEKMTFEGWY
+594 
-607 KLAKAYS
+607 
-614 ESHNGSL
+614 
-621 EIPKRFKTFDGVNE
+621 
-635 ITEDDPRYKDA
+635 
-646 PALGAKVVDWRGIYN
+646 
-661 GTQKGTLTQEQID
+661 
-674 LLTRIGMRWEKL
+674 
-686 EKMTFEDWYKL
+686 
-697 AKAYSESHNSS
+697 
-708 LEIPKH
+708 
-714 FKTFDGVNE
+714 
-723 ITEDDPRYKDAPD
+723 
-736 LGAKVVNWRGIYNG
+736 
-750 TRNGTLTQEQI
+750 
-761 DLLIRIGMRLEK
+761 
-773 LEKMTFEDWYKLA
+773 
-786 KAYSEHHNGSLE
+786 
-798 IPNHFKTFDGVNE
+798 
-811 ITEDDPRYK
+811 
-820 DAPDLGAKVVNWR
+820 
-833 GIYNGTSNGTL
+833 
-844 TQEQID
+844 
-850 LLIGIGMR
+850 
-858 FENKKISFEDWYK
+858 KK
-871 LAKAYS
+871 
-877 ESHNGSLEIP
+877 
-887 KPFKTFDGVNEIT
+887 
-900 EDDPRYKNAPDLGAK
+900 
-915 IVNWRGAYNGTTNGI
+915 GI
-930 LTFERIKMLEDIGI
+930 LTSEQIKMLEDIGMI
-944 VWFTDKNNDKLQSQI
+944 WFTDNKDDKLQSQI

-969 KEILN
+969 KEIFN
-974 RFNSLLNNYDGE
+974 RFKSLLNNYDGE

-995 DDFIDQLNRK
+995 DDFIDQLNRMTR
-1005 K
+1005 

>member
-45 EDNKDRRCL
+45 EDNKDKRCL
-54 FLAPTN
+54 FLAPTH

-281 KYEIDSFENNER
+281 KYAIDSFENNER
-293 DELKLLFAI
+293 DELKLLFSI

-358 QIHTLKD
+358 QIHTLKN

-415 LDKLDVDSQFT
+415 LDKLDDDSQFT

-467 KDAPNLGAKVVD
+467 KDAPDLGAKVVG
-479 WRGIYNGTRKGALT
+479 WRGIYNGTR
-493 QEQIDLLT
+493 
-501 GIGMRWEK
+501 
-509 LEKMTFE
+509 
-516 DWYKLAKAYSE
+516 
-527 SHNGSLEIPKPF
+527 
-539 KTFDGVNE
+539 
-547 ITEDDPRY
+547 
-555 KDAPDLRAKVVNWRS
+555 
-570 IYNGTQKGTLTQEQI
+570 
-585 DLLTGIGMR
+585 
-594 LEKLEKMTFEGWY
+594 
-607 KLAKAYS
+607 
-614 ESHNGSL
+614 
-621 EIPKRFKTFDGVNE
+621 
-635 ITEDDPRYKDA
+635 
-646 PALGAKVVDWRGIYN
+646 
-661 GTQKGTLTQEQID
+661 KGTLTQEQID
-674 LLTRIGMRWEKL
+674 LLTRIGMRW
-686 EKMTFEDWYKL
+686 
-697 AKAYSESHNSS
+697 
-708 LEIPKH
+708 
-714 FKTFDGVNE
+714 
-723 ITEDDPRYKDAPD
+723 
-736 LGAKVVNWRGIYNG
+736 
-750 TRNGTLTQEQI
+750 
-761 DLLIRIGMRLEK
+761 EK

-820 DAPDLGAKVVNWR
+820 DAPDLGAKVCSGWR
-833 GIYNGTSNGTL
+833 QIYNGTKKGTL

-858 FENKKISFEDWYK
+858 FENKQIPFEDWYK

-877 ESHNGSLEIP
+877 ELHNGSLEIP
-887 KPFKTFDGVNEIT
+887 RHFKTFDGVNEIT

-915 IVNWRGAYNGTTNGI
+915 IANLRSAYNGTTNEI

-944 VWFTDKNNDKLQSQI
+944 VWFTDNKDDKLQSQI

-969 KEILN
+969 KEIFN
-974 RFNSLLNNYDGE
+974 RFKSLLNNYDGE
-986 SLPSKEDMN
+986 SLPSKEEMN
-995 DDFIDQLNRK
+995 EDFTDQLNRK

>member
-54 FLAPTN
+54 FLAPTH

-281 KYEIDSFENNER
+281 KYAIDSFENNER
-293 DELKLLFAI
+293 DELKLLFSI

-358 QIHTLKD
+358 QIHTLKN

-415 LDKLDVDSQFT
+415 LDKLDDDSQFT

-467 KDAPNLGAKVVD
+467 KDAPDLGAKVVG
-479 WRGIYNGTRKGALT
+479 WRGIYNGTR
-493 QEQIDLLT
+493 
-501 GIGMRWEK
+501 
-509 LEKMTFE
+509 
-516 DWYKLAKAYSE
+516 
-527 SHNGSLEIPKPF
+527 
-539 KTFDGVNE
+539 
-547 ITEDDPRY
+547 
-555 KDAPDLRAKVVNWRS
+555 
-570 IYNGTQKGTLTQEQI
+570 
-585 DLLTGIGMR
+585 
-594 LEKLEKMTFEGWY
+594 
-607 KLAKAYS
+607 
-614 ESHNGSL
+614 
-621 EIPKRFKTFDGVNE
+621 
-635 ITEDDPRYKDA
+635 
-646 PALGAKVVDWRGIYN
+646 
-661 GTQKGTLTQEQID
+661 KGTLTQEQID

-697 AKAYSESHNSS
+697 VKAYSESHNGS

-736 LGAKVVNWRGIYNG
+736 LGAKVCSGWRQIYNG
-750 TRNGTLTQEQI
+750 T
-761 DLLIRIGMRLEK
+761 K
-773 LEKMTFEDWYKLA
+773 K
-786 KAYSEHHNGSLE
+786 
-798 IPNHFKTFDGVNE
+798 
-811 ITEDDPRYK
+811 
-820 DAPDLGAKVVNWR
+820 
-833 GIYNGTSNGTL
+833 GTL

-858 FENKKISFEDWYK
+858 FENKQIPFEDWYK

-877 ESHNGSLEIP
+877 ELHNGSLEIP
-887 KPFKTFDGVNEIT
+887 RHFKTFDGVNEIT

-915 IVNWRGAYNGTTNGI
+915 IANLRSAYNGTTNEI

-944 VWFTDKNNDKLQSQI
+944 VWFTDNKDDKLQSQI

-969 KEILN
+969 KEIFN
-974 RFNSLLNNYDGE
+974 RFKSLLNNYDGE
-986 SLPSKEDMN
+986 SLPSKEEMN
-995 DDFIDQLNRK
+995 EDFTDQLNRK